1 MSMRQHFQLPS
12 AHLSITC
19 SALAILFFSCQSLR
33 QQPGRLRPDFTT
45 DKTAVDT
52 DDPAIWINY
61 QNPLASLILG
71 TDKGDANGGIYVFNL
86 QGKLLREKSITGLPR
101 PNNIDIAYH
110 FPFAGDTIDIAVFT
124 QRNADNIR
132 VLRLPDMVFIDGGGI
147 PVFEGE
153 AIRAPMGVG
162 LYREPANGELT
173 AIISRKSGPDGSYL
187 WQYRLVEKNG
197 QVSAERLRSF
207 GAFKGGKEIEAI
219 AVDQEAGHIYYA
231 DEGAGI
237 RKYYASA
244 TASTDELALFGQE
257 GFKEDHEGIS
267 IYPTGKQSGYILVSD
282 QQANQFQVFSREAP
296 HQRLAVIP
304 VSTRD
309 SDGSELSAFAFG
321 DLYPKGFFVAMSTNR
336 TFQIYR
342 WEKLEAAIQAQLIGN
357 ELLHR

>member
-1 MSMRQHFQLPS
+1 MRLHFQLPS
-12 AHLSITC
+12 AHFLTAC
-19 SALAILFFSCQSLR
+19 FALAFLFFSCQSL
-33 QQPGRLRPDFTT
+33 QQPGRLRPDFIT

-61 QNPLASLILG
+61 QDPLASLILG
-71 TDKGDANGGIYVFNL
+71 TDKGDTNGGIYVFDL
-86 QGKLLREKSITGLPR
+86 QGKLLHDKSITGLPR
-101 PNNIDIAYH
+101 PNNIDIAYG
-110 FPFAGDTIDIAVFT
+110 FPFGGDTIDIAVFT

-132 VLRLPDMVFIDGGGI
+132 VLRLPDLQFIDGGGI

-153 AIRAPMGVG
+153 AIRAPMGVA
-162 LYREPANGELT
+162 LYHEPAMGGLT
-173 AIISRKSGPDGSYL
+173 AIISRKGGPDGSYL

-197 QVSAERLRSF
+197 QVQTELLRSF

-219 AVDQEAGHIYYA
+219 AVDQAAGYVYYA

-244 TASTDELALFGQE
+244 AASSEELAIFGQQE
-257 GFKEDHEGIS
+257 FREDHEGIS
-267 IYPTGKQSGYILVSD
+267 IYPTGERTGYILVSD

-296 HQRLAVIP
+296 HQRLAIIP

-309 SDGSELSAFAFG
+309 SDGSELSAFSFG
-321 DLYPKGFFVAMSTNR
+321 NLYPKGFFVAMSTNR

-342 WEKLEAAIQAQLIGN
+342 WEKLEAAIRSQLPAQK
-357 ELLHR
+357 

>member
-1 MSMRQHFQLPS
+1 MRQYFRLTS
-12 AHLSITC
+12 AHFSIIC
-19 SALAILFFSCQSLR
+19 STLAVLFCACHPLQR
-33 QQPGRLRPDFTT
+33 QPDRLRPDFIT

-52 DDPAIWINY
+52 DDPAIWINH
-61 QNPLASLILG
+61 QDPQKSLILG
-71 TDKGDANGGIYVFNL
+71 TDKGDTNGGIYVFDL
-86 QGKLLREKSITGLPR
+86 RGKLLREKSLTGLPR
-101 PNNIDIAYH
+101 PNNIDIAYG

-132 VLRLPDMVFIDGGGI
+132 ILRLPDMTFIDGGGI

-153 AIRAPMGVG
+153 IVRAPMGVG
-162 LYREPANGELT
+162 LYQEPANGALT

-197 QVSAERLRSF
+197 RVQAEQLRSF
-207 GAFKGGKEIEAI
+207 GAFKGRKEIEAI
-219 AVDQEAGHIYYA
+219 AVDQEAGYVYYA

-244 TASTDELALFGQE
+244 AASTDELALFGQE

-267 IYPTGKQSGYILVSD
+267 IYPTSKQSGYILVSD

-321 DLYPKGFFVAMSTNR
+321 DLYLKGFFVAMSANR

-342 WEKLEAAIQAQLIGN
+342 WEKLEAVIQAQLIGN
-357 ELLHR
+357 EMPHR